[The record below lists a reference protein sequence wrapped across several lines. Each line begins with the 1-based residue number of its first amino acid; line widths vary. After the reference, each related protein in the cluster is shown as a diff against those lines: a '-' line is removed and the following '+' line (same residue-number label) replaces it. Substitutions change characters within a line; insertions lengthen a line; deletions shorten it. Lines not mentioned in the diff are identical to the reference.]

1 MNSKGRDASPQAS
14 GIERRVEE
22 NAPYLKQEKNM
33 KTKKQRLAAF
43 DKVDIYPVIS
53 SGFCAGRSP
62 TYVLEQIAAGDAR
75 IVQLRE
81 KNINR
86 KALGLLACEFRK
98 ICDRYGMLLII
109 NDLVDIA
116 LESGADGVHLG
127 QEDLPLEE
135 ARKAAPELIFGISTH
150 SREEAI
156 EAQANGADYINIG
169 PIFNTQTKSLATA
182 PLGVEIIRELAPLL
196 HIPFTVMGGIKSRHI
211 PELLSA
217 GARKIAMVTE
227 ITANGNIAAK
237 MAELKNMMR

>member
-1 MNSKGRDASPQAS
+1 
-14 GIERRVEE
+14 
-22 NAPYLKQEKNM
+22 M

-53 SGFCAGRSP
+53 SEFCAGRSP
-62 TYVLEQIAAGDAR
+62 TYVLEQIAAGGAG

-81 KNINR
+81 KNMNKR
-86 KALGLLACEFRK
+86 ALGLLACEFRK
-98 ICDRYGMLLII
+98 ICDRHGMLLII

-116 LESGADGVHLG
+116 IESGADGVHLG
-127 QEDLPLEE
+127 QDDLTLEK
-135 ARKAAPELIFGISTH
+135 ARAAAPDLIFGLSTH
-150 SREEAI
+150 SMKEAL

-169 PIFNTQTKSLATA
+169 PIFNTQTKSLTMAA
-182 PLGVEIIRELAPLL
+182 LGIEEIREIAPFI

-227 ITANGNIAAK
+227 ITANENIAAK
-237 MAELKNMMR
+237 VTALKKMMP